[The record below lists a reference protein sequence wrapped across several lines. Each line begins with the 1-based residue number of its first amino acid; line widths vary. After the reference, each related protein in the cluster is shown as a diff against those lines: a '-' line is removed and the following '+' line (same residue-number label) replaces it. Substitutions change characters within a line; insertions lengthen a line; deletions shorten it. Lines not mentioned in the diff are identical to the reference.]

1 MRMSEKNEIPSARPF
16 FDESSIESILNDV
29 EEILRSGILAESSP
43 GSRSPKVKKF
53 EEMFAEYVG
62 TKEAIA
68 VSCGTAA
75 VEIPLRCFDIK
86 GGEVIVPTNTF
97 IASANAV
104 LYAGGKPV
112 LSDIKRETLCIDP
125 DDAQS
130 RITSK
135 TRGIMVV
142 HIAGLI
148 CPEILELREI
158 CQDHG
163 LFLIEDA
170 AHAHGA
176 TIDGKKA
183 GSLGY
188 VGSFSFFPTK
198 VMTTCEGGMI
208 TTDDHDLARMARRM
222 RNHGRHEKTGLV
234 VTLGYNWLMD
244 EIGAVLGIHQL
255 EQLETFVEKR
265 NNIAKKYNKGLQEI
279 EGVEPVFTPS
289 NIRNSYYK
297 YPVHLDER
305 VDPSKLTQFLKSEYH
320 VNVGNIYY
328 PPCHLMPLYKE
339 MFGYK
344 GGELPVSEHV
354 LKRVIALPMH
364 AQITD
369 AEINRVLKGL
379 AAGIEAQL
387 FT

>member
-1 MRMSEKNEIPSARPF
+1 MSEKNEIPSARPF

-135 TRGIMVV
+135 TCGIMVV